1 MLTKGKSR
9 RSPSGKRYRPMRPK
23 KQYEKARTPSF
34 TAIEEKKIQVLR
46 KRGGQLKFRT
56 LASDTVNL
64 LDKKTKKFFKA
75 KIKTV
80 VDNPANQHYVR
91 RNIMT
96 KGAVIETDK
105 GKARITS
112 RPGQDGMINA
122 VLVEK

>member
-1 MLTKGKSR
+1 MLTKGRSKR
-9 RSPSGKRYRPMRPK
+9 RETGKRYRPMRPK
-23 KQYEKARTPSF
+23 KQYELARTPSL
-34 TAIEEKKIQVLR
+34 TAIEEKKIQVVR
-46 KRGGQLKFRT
+46 KRGGELKFRM

-64 LDKKTKKFFKA
+64 LDKNTKKFVKA

-112 RPGQDGMINA
+112 RPGQDGMVNA
-122 VLVEK
+122 VLVQ